1 MSRRRVNLTKDAVI
15 KFFIEE
21 KKILTEDEYTAHPD
35 KPVAGAAIKALFRR
49 YDNLMLALKEHSLW
63 PTLQAA
69 VVKPAKVAKPK
80 AEVIPKAA
88 TKAKITTKRPFVKP
102 SVVKEEDSE

>member
-1 MSRRRVNLTKDAVI
+1 MSRRRINLTQDAVI

-21 KKILTEDEYTAHPD
+21 KKILTEYEYTAHPN
-35 KPVAGAAIKALFRR
+35 KPVAGAAIRALFRR
-49 YDNLMLALKEHSLW
+49 YDNLILALKEHSLW

-69 VVKPAKVAKPK
+69 IVKPAKVVKPK
-80 AEVIPKAA
+80 AT
-88 TKAKITTKRPFVKP
+88 TKAKTTTKRPFVKP